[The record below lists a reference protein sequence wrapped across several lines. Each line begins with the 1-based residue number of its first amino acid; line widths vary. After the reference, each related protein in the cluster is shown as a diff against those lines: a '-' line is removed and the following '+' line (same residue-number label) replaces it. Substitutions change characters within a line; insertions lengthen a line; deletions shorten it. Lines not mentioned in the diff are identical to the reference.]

1 MTRTTAWL
9 IAAVASFIAGVGF
22 LVGGTTVLGIVFFA
36 LGAAFLAFGF
46 GGQREASRPTRTSR
60 L

>member
-22 LVGGTTVLGIVFFA
+22 LVGASTVLGIAFFA
-36 LGAAFLAFGF
+36 LGAAFLAFAF
-46 GGQREASRPTRTSR
+46 GGSRHPSSPTRTSR